1 MILLDDVLTAVPD
14 GVVLHSGA
22 THFPAA
28 AVDSRRLAGGELFF
42 AVAGPERDGH
52 DFLAQALRAGAGGL
66 VVSRADAVA
75 ALAPLG
81 DVAVLAVPDT
91 LKALQRMAAQVRRRA
106 DPTLVAVTG
115 SAGKTTTKTLIAAA
129 LAVRFDVLTNAA
141 SFNNHLG
148 VPLTLSGIGPQHT
161 HVVAELGSNHPGEIP
176 ELARLVAPDVA
187 VVTKVGMAHLGNFA
201 DRVELAEEK
210 SDLLRCTRPDGTW
223 VLNGDDPL
231 LLRAAARLPQA
242 TTVRIVTV
250 GYAEGNR
257 IRVEQVDVG
266 RGGTTGVL
274 VVGDRRYPFSLA
286 LTGRHFGYALM
297 QAVAVAETFGIT
309 PETTLEALRE
319 VPSPPGRARP
329 IPVDDALL
337 VIDDTYNGSPDA
349 MLAAAALLADLDGEL
364 KIAVLGQM
372 GELGRFSQSLHDRVG
387 RAFAASATHVV
398 TVGDDAEPLRLRAA
412 QDLPDGRTHRAGS
425 AAEALA
431 VVQQLL
437 AGRSGTSAVVVAK
450 GSRFTHMERVPLGL
464 TAGPTG
470 CARPR
475 CPRSITCADCPDLPV
490 A

>member
-129 LAVRFDVLTNAA
+129 LAVRFD
-141 SFNNHLG
+141 
-148 VPLTLSGIGPQHT
+148 
-161 HVVAELGSNHPGEIP
+161 